1 MAYSE
6 QQIQAAMRAAMQAGD
21 QAAVA
26 DLRQRL
32 TEAYQASSPS
42 AVEGMGG
49 GQRFLAGVG
58 QGMTNIGRHA
68 ANLAGGAF
76 GQSDEALQAAAER
89 DKALL
94 GTGAGRAGSIV
105 GEIAATAPVGGLAA
119 GGARAAGMGLV
130 RAGMAEGAAQGAL
143 TAAPGSRLRG
153 ATEGAALGAVLP
165 GGAAALRRVA
175 TPIRASREAR
185 ELVRQGVR
193 LTPGELNPTGRL
205 NQWEQA
211 LQSSP
216 FGGATIREAREGA
229 SRDWQRAAGRAA
241 APPGAAGAVTSSD
254 PARMVQQLEGAYGRG
269 YEGAIGGYNALEPR
283 IVRTA
288 GGDIPLHSYPSAP
301 GAVEQAAG
309 ARLPGRLVTPEM
321 RQKVGGA
328 MQEELGALDRSRTT
342 GRELQGVRSN
352 LRTMARDTDVP
363 GERALLRQGE
373 RQFTEALESQI
384 DPQDAALLRALD
396 AKYPNFKIVQDAVAR
411 SRSSPGG
418 FTPFQLESS
427 IAKATDLGEYARG
440 GGGPLRTLS
449 RAGRKVFEQRVQPT
463 GERQVVTGLFGRLG
477 TPAIGGGLAAATKV
491 SPKVL
496 IGETGKQRALRAALR
511 KARRTH
517 KGDLQA
523 AQSLG
528 TAALIQN
535 QQE

>member
-1 MAYSE
+1 MPTPMEYA
-6 QQIQAAMRAAMQAGD
+6 RAAAAASQKGD
-21 QAAVA
+21 AEAANYF
-26 DLRQRL
+26 RQKA
-32 TEAYQASSPS
+32 TEGYQSEVPKAT
-42 AVEGMGG
+42 EGMGG
-49 GQRFLAGVG
+49 FDKFRAGVG
-58 QGMTNIGRHA
+58 QGMVNIGRQ
-68 ANLAGGAF
+68 AGNVLGMK
-76 GQSDEALQAAAER
+76 SDESLQDAAGLDR
-89 DKALL
+89 ALL
-94 GTGAGRAGSIV
+94 DTGAGKAGSIV

-119 GGARAAGMGLV
+119 AGARGVGAGLI
-130 RAGMAEGAAQGAL
+130 RAGMVEGAAQGGL
-143 TAAPGSRLRG
+143 TAGPGERLGG
-153 ATEGAALGAVLP
+153 AATGAALGAVLP
-165 GGAAALRRVA
+165 AGARALQRA
-175 TPIRASREAR
+175 GAPLRASREAR
-185 ELVRQGVR
+185 ELLRQGVR
-193 LTPGELNPTGRL
+193 LTPGEFQPTGRL

-216 FGGATIREAREGA
+216 FGGATIREARENA
-229 SRDWQRAAGRAA
+229 ARDWQGAAGRAA
-241 APPGAAGAVTSSD
+241 APEGAAGAVTSRD
-254 PARMVQQLEGAYGRG
+254 PTRMLQQVEGQYGKG
-269 YEGAIGGYNALEPR
+269 YEQALGGYNALEPR
-283 IVRTA
+283 IVRTQ
-288 GGDIPLHSYPSAP
+288 GGDVPLHSYSNAP

-328 MQEELGALDRSRTT
+328 MQEELGALDRLRTT

-363 GERALLRQGE
+363 GERALLRSGE
-373 RQFTEALESQI
+373 RQFTDAIESQI
-384 DPQDAALLRALD
+384 DPQDAALLKALD
-396 AKYPNFKIVQDAVAR
+396 TKYPNFKILQDAVAR

-491 SPKVL
+491 NPKVL
-496 IGETGKQRALRAALR
+496 AGETAKQRALRTKLRALR
-511 KARRTH
+511 RNN

-528 TAALIQN
+528 TAAMIQAN
-535 QQE
+535 QE